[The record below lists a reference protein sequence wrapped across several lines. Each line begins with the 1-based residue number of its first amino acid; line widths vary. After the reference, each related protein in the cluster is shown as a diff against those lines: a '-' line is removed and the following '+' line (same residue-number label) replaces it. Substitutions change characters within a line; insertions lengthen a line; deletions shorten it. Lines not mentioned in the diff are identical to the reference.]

1 MKELVIFDMDGV
13 IVQTHQT
20 SGAVM
25 REVVKDIFNIEATD
39 ADLKNFYGISDY
51 EFYSE
56 IIARTGSNLLLD
68 TVLEQQFARYNH
80 RLKNEV
86 AATDGIAALI
96 HELARIHQIAICSGS
111 TRAQVDVVID
121 RFNLRDHI
129 AMSMSCDDVQKG
141 KPDPEGYL
149 VILDTLGVEPGSAIA
164 VEDSPAGIEAA
175 KAAGIEVIGF
185 DNGLSQDITAATY
198 QISNIRD
205 VVQLIH

>member
-1 MKELVIFDMDGV
+1 
-13 IVQTHQT
+13 
-20 SGAVM
+20 
-25 REVVKDIFNIEATD
+25 
-39 ADLKNFYGISDY
+39 
-51 EFYSE
+51 
-56 IIARTGSNLLLD
+56 
-68 TVLEQQFARYNH
+68 
-80 RLKNEV
+80 
-86 AATDGIAALI
+86 
-96 HELARIHQIAICSGS
+96 
-111 TRAQVDVVID
+111 
-121 RFNLRDHI
+121 
-129 AMSMSCDDVQKG
+129 MSMSCDDVQKG